1 MMAMDTRDAMEGA
14 ENREVERVGRRGK
27 KRWRNQRGGIVDV
40 VLRGQA
46 TAGVLGLGQKEWQK
60 AASVLSH

>member
-1 MMAMDTRDAMEGA
+1 MKAKKAI
-14 ENREVERVGRRGK
+14 RE
-27 KRWRNQRGGIVDV
+27 KRKEKDGEIRGGVVDV

-60 AASVLSH
+60 AASVRSH

>member
-1 MMAMDTRDAMEGA
+1 MEESG
-14 ENREVERVGRRGK
+14 
-27 KRWRNQRGGIVDV
+27 GGIVDV

-60 AASVLSH
+60 AASVRSH